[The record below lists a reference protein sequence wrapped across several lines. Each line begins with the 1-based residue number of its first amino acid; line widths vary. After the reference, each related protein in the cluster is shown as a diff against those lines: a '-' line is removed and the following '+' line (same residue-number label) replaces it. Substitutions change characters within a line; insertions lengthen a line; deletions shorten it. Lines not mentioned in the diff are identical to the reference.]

1 MVTISKKV
9 KVVILDFVKTL
20 VEEKLNWNKLREINC
35 QIFKKYGIDVE
46 PQSLRPIIEQTASQL
61 KYLEQLNYSN
71 KQILQLEKL
80 LLHAQEKFEKKFIKL
95 FSPFED
101 TGTFLNY
108 VSENNLKIGIL
119 TNNFS
124 TTVMEVFSSNN
135 IPFQG
140 HIIGRGDV
148 KEPKP
153 NLEGISK
160 LLKILG
166 AKPSETI
173 LIGDSDFDIDVA
185 RQTGIYAIYLKRFK
199 NMRLSYAKANKEIN
213 TLSEI
218 SITP

>member
-1 MVTISKKV
+1 MVKISKKY
-9 KVVILDFVKTL
+9 KFVILDFVKTL
-20 VEEKLNWNKLREINC
+20 VEEQLNWDKLREENSR
-35 QIFKKYGIDVE
+35 IFKKYGIDIE

-61 KYLEQLNYSN
+61 KYLEQLNYSD

-148 KEPKP
+148 KQPKP
-153 NLEGISK
+153 NIEGIVK
-160 LLKILG
+160 LLKSFN
-166 AKPSETI
+166 ADPSESI
-173 LIGDSDFDIDVA
+173 VIGDSDFDIDVA
-185 RQTGIYAIYLKRFK
+185 KQSNIRAIFLKR
-199 NMRLSYAKANKEIN
+199 SYESKLRYTVPDDVIN
-213 TLSEI
+213 SLSEI
-218 SITP
+218 TIIE